1 MMWMFWDQ
9 IIQVL
14 VREGDDKVGQIDF
27 LFCYGELIN
36 ND

>member
-1 MMWMFWDQ
+1 MWILWDQ

-14 VREGDDKVGQIDF
+14 VKEGDDNMGQIDF
-27 LFCYGELIN
+27 LFCYDELIR